1 MINDYHSKLDAKKLP
16 EISFLQLQSTICR
29 PPYCPPLLK
38 LSNSMLNMC
47 SELAKW
53 NLKHICTVYIVFG
66 HSNGPCDFF
75 GINYKSNRFW
85 KFLKNESTP
94 PETLQNSFGLKK
106 STKSATTLIFFP
118 VKAEMLLFSNFTLG
132 GHPVSNF
139 GFERHHNFE
148 KKSKFSKFQNKIGY
162 PVSTLVSTRC

>member
-53 NLKHICTVYIVFG
+53 NLKHTCTVYIVFG

-106 STKSATTLIFFP
+106 STKGATTIIFFSSESSD
-118 VKAEMLLFSNFTLG
+118 VALF
-132 GHPVSNF
+132 
-139 GFERHHNFE
+139 
-148 KKSKFSKFQNKIGY
+148 KIHIGRT
-162 PVSTLVSTRC
+162 PGRTPC

>member
-1 MINDYHSKLDAKKLP
+1 MINDYHSKLDAKKLS

-53 NLKHICTVYIVFG
+53 NLKHTCTVYIVFG

-106 STKSATTLIFFP
+106 STKSATTLIFFSSESWD
-118 VKAEMLLFSNFTLG
+118 VAFF
-132 GHPVSNF
+132 
-139 GFERHHNFE
+139 
-148 KKSKFSKFQNKIGY
+148 KFHVGRT
-162 PVSTLVSTRC
+162 PGRTPC

>member
-1 MINDYHSKLDAKKLP
+1 MVSRGVIFTDTSDANFCSWTR
-16 EISFLQLQSTICR
+16 IQMSQQSTIFR

-53 NLKHICTVYIVFG
+53 NLKHTCTVYIVFG

-106 STKSATTLIFFP
+106 STKSATTLIFFFQW
-118 VKAEMLLFSNFTLG
+118 KLRCCSFQISHWADTRADTLLVILVLSVITISKKNQNF
-132 GHPVSNF
+132 
-139 GFERHHNFE
+139 
-148 KKSKFSKFQNKIGY
+148 
-162 PVSTLVSTRC
+162 